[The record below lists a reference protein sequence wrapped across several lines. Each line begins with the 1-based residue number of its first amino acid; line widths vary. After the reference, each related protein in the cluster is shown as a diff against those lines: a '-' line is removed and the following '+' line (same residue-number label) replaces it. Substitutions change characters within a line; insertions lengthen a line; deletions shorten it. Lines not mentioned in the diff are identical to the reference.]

1 MAPRLRKRLTLASRL
16 GLIGLTAMLAIWL
29 GGLGLYFRLAELESP
44 QVQLSPARV
53 AAFVQAIERAD
64 ASERA
69 LLAQALTT
77 HSLVVRID
85 SGPPPADTSPGDATL
100 AAAYRAALPGR
111 TFTLTRPGAAG
122 PRGLQ
127 RLFRRIQHER
137 DLTITL
143 ADNQLLTL
151 QMRAPLALTPLGVP
165 FGVGGGLL
173 ASLVALGALL
183 VMLRETRPLRQ
194 LAEALD
200 KVDLD
205 GASPPLPSPRHS
217 APEIRSL
224 IGAFERLQA
233 RLAILLRTRMA
244 LIGGISHDVRTF
256 ATRLRLRV
264 EAIENPQERALA
276 VADIADMIR
285 LLDDSLLAAQAGAG
299 FLREELLDLG
309 ELAVAEVAGRRRLG
323 APVKLSPSPRV
334 SLLPPGA
341 APVIGDPL
349 ALRRI
354 LGNLI
359 DNAIKYGGCA
369 EVSVILAKDAVT
381 LRVEDRGPGVPL
393 AARELVMEPFLRL
406 ESSRSRAF
414 GGAGLGLA
422 IARNLAQA
430 HGGDISIDARPG
442 GGARVS
448 LQLPLFNA

>member
-1 MAPRLRKRLTLASRL
+1 VRL
-16 GLIGLTAMLAIWL
+16 
-29 GGLGLYFRLAELESP
+29 
-44 QVQLSPARV
+44 
-53 AAFVQAIERAD
+53 D
-64 ASERA
+64 A
-69 LLAQALTT
+69 
-77 HSLVVRID
+77 
-85 SGPPPADTSPGDATL
+85 PPPPPDAPPGDAAL
-100 AAAYRAALPGR
+100 EAAYRAALDGR
-111 TFTLTRPGAAG
+111 SFTLTRPAPVGDL
-122 PRGLQ
+122 R

-137 DLTITL
+137 DLAIRL
-143 ADNQLLTL
+143 ADNHLLTL
-151 QMRAPLALTPLGVP
+151 QMRAPVALTPMGLP
-165 FGVGGGLL
+165 FGLAGGLL
-173 ASLVALGALL
+173 AALVALGALL
-183 VMLRETRPLRQ
+183 VMLRETRPLRE

-205 GASPPLPSPRHS
+205 GATPPLPSSRRS

-224 IGAFERLQA
+224 IGAFERLQG
-233 RLAILLRTRMA
+233 RLAVLLRTRMA

-309 ELAVAEVAGRRRLG
+309 ELAAAEIEGRQRIG
-323 APVKLSPSPRV
+323 APVALANP
-334 SLLPPGA
+334 LPPGG
-341 APVIGDPL
+341 APVLGDPL

-359 DNAIKYGGCA
+359 DNAIKYGGRA
-369 EVSVILAKDAVT
+369 EVSLALADEAVT
-381 LRVEDRGPGVPL
+381 LCVEDRGPGVPPE
-393 AARELVMEPFLRL
+393 ARKLVMEPFLRL
-406 ESSRSRAF
+406 ESSRSREF

-430 HGGDISIDARPG
+430 HGGDIAIDDRPG

-448 LQLPLFNA
+448 LCLPLFSA